1 MVAARG
7 ATYVFVYVCVEGGVE
22 IMKKTTGKKNMMKM
36 KIKYTPKG
44 WQRGGKEGDHFRMCT
59 ETHIYLALNEQ

>member
-7 ATYVFVYVCVEGGVE
+7 GNIRVCVCVCVDGVE
-22 IMKKTTGKKNMMKM
+22 IMKKTTEKKNMMKK

-44 WQRGGKEGDHFRMCT
+44 WQKKEKEGDHFRMFT